1 MADYGLGT
9 AHGQV
14 TIGVDGTDDVRGAAK
29 DIDDLGKSANSAAE
43 GGINKVGTAAA
54 VAGGAIVAG
63 FAVAVNAA
71 TEFEARLSAIKAVSG
86 ATQSEMDNVR
96 KKALQLGADTK
107 YSASEAAQAMEELI
121 KAGISVP
128 DVMNGAADATV
139 ALAAAGEVA
148 LPRAAELSAN
158 AMNAFNLSA
167 KDMPRVADLIAGA
180 ANASAIDVGE
190 FGMSLSQV
198 GAVAHL
204 AGASFDDTAAAIA
217 LMGNAGIKGSDAG
230 TSLKTMFQNLNPQ
243 TDKQIALARELGILT
258 ADGSNNFYDSAGN
271 MKSMA
276 DVAQILNT
284 SLKGMT
290 AQQKQM
296 ALETLFGSDAIRAA
310 AIVSDAGAAG
320 FNKMAASMGKV
331 TAADVA
337 ATRMD
342 NLKGSIEQL
351 TGSAETFA
359 INLGS
364 ILIPAIRKVVD
375 SLTGIVNWF
384 NRLTPAQ
391 QQAIV
396 QVAAVTAGFLLFTAA
411 ALKIG
416 AAIKG
421 LVGFIR
427 LAGGAMKALQ
437 VIFMANPI
445 GLVLVAVAALA
456 AGLYLL
462 YQRSE
467 TFRNAV
473 QPLVQLVGGAL
484 KTAFDGISRAVG
496 VFVAAFKGVNQQPA
510 GALGLIATA
519 GEKARV
525 VLTAIGNFLSTTFRA
540 AWAVIV
546 PLVQRF
552 GAFLGVLGGIFME
565 KVWPAIQQTA
575 AALAEKF
582 APMIQKVISGV
593 QSLMPLLNTTGGIIQ
608 KVASWIASW
617 LVPALAS
624 IAKFV
629 VGIVLPALVRLA
641 GWFLGF
647 LGGAIFGVI
656 NGAITFIKGA
666 LQIIIGVF
674 GVFKNLFTGNWSG
687 LWNSIL
693 MILKGVWN
701 LITGA
706 IQIFLNVGILKVF
719 RVGFGVLKGI
729 FSGAWGAIRGTT
741 TGVLN
746 SIKGFISSIWKGIQ
760 SFIKGVLNGIK
771 GNVTSQWN
779 GIRSTTTGVWN
790 GIKNLISSVW
800 NGIKSLISSAIN
812 TVKSRITSGL
822 NTIKSAWSTAW
833 NAVKTA
839 VSRIWQGIN
848 SAVQT
853 AISTLMGKVR
863 NIKSSI
869 TGFFSGAASWLVGA
883 GRSIIGG
890 LAEGVRQA
898 GQKVIKAAQA
908 VVQKVKDLLPGSP
921 VKTGPLT
928 SLNHGHAGKE
938 IMNMVASGMEKQLPA
953 IEEVMKRAAFTID
966 PTRPSLFEA
975 VASAKHGNYAGTMS
989 ATATRPAPLVT
1000 QHIYNP
1006 VSERTSVT
1014 TNREMQKLAAI
1025 GVI

>member
-14 TIGVDGTDDVRGAAK
+14 TIGVDGADKVRDAAK
-29 DIDDLGKSANSAAE
+29 DVDDLGKSANSAAE
-43 GGINKVGTAAA
+43 GGISKVGTAAA
-54 VAGGAIVAG
+54 IAGGAIVAG

-71 TEFEARLSAIKAVSG
+71 SEFEARLSAIKAVSG
-86 ATQSEMDNVR
+86 ATQAEMDAVR

-121 KAGISVP
+121 KAGVSVP

-148 LPRAAELSAN
+148 LPKAAELAAN
-158 AMNAFNLSA
+158 AMNAFGLSA
-167 KDMPRVADLIAGA
+167 KEMPRVADLIAGA

-276 DVAQILNT
+276 DVAGILNT

-331 TAADVA
+331 SAADVA

-342 NLKGSIEQL
+342 NLKGSIEQM

-364 ILIPAIRKVVD
+364 ILIPAIRKVID
-375 SLTGIVNWF
+375 FATNLINTF
-384 NRLTPAQ
+384 NRMTPEQ
-391 QQAIV
+391 QKLIV
-396 QVAAVTAGFLLFTAA
+396 QVAAVAAGFLLFTAA
-411 ALKIG
+411 ALKVG
-416 AAIKG
+416 AAIKS
-421 LVGFIR
+421 LTGFIQ

-473 QPLVQLVGGAL
+473 KPLVDLVGGAL
-484 KTAFDGISRAVG
+484 KTAFDGISKAVG

-525 VLTAIGNFLSTTFRA
+525 VLTAIGTFLSTTFA
-540 AWAVIV
+540 NAWNAISPV
-546 PLVQRF
+546 VQRF
-552 GAFLGVLGGIFME
+552 GGFLQELGTIFMA
-565 KVWPAIQQTA
+565 KVWPAIQQVA
-575 AALAEKF
+575 AALSAKF
-582 APMIQKVISGV
+582 APMIQKVIAGV
-593 QSLMPLLNTTGGIIQ
+593 QSLMPLLQTTGGVIQ
-608 KVASWIASW
+608 QVASWIGSW
-617 LVPALAS
+617 LVPALAA

-629 VGIVLPALVRLA
+629 VGVVLPALVKLA

-647 LGGAIFGVI
+647 LGGAIFGII
-656 NGAITFIKGA
+656 NGAIQFIKGA

-693 MILKGVWN
+693 TILKGVWN
-701 LITGA
+701 LIVGA
-706 IQIFLNVGILKVF
+706 IKIFLNIGVLKVF

-729 FSGAWGAIRGTT
+729 FTGAWGAIRGTT

-771 GNVTSQWN
+771 GNVTGQWN
-779 GIRSTTTGVWN
+779 AIRSTTTGVFN
-790 GIKNLISSVW
+790 S
-800 NGIKSLISSAIN
+800 IKSLILRVWAAIKSGIQSAIN
-812 TVKSRITSGL
+812 GVKSAISSAL
-822 NTIKSAWSTAW
+822 NTIKSTWNSAW
-833 NAVKTA
+833 NNVKSA
-839 VSRIWQGIN
+839 VSRIWSGIN
-848 SAVQT
+848 SAVRS

-863 NIKSSI
+863 GIKSSI
-869 TGFFSGAASWLVGA
+869 TGFFSGAGKWLLGA

-898 GQKVIKAAQA
+898 GQKVIKAAQD
-908 VVQKVKDLLPGSP
+908 VVAKVKNLLPGSP
-921 VKTGPLT
+921 VKTGPLK

-938 IMNMVASGMEKQLPA
+938 IMNMIASGMEKQLPA

-966 PTRPSLFEA
+966 PTRPSLF
-975 VASAKHGNYAGTMS
+975 SQIGNAKAGGSRAPMS

-1006 VSERTSVT
+1006 VREPSSVT